1 MWESVIALFEATVRH
16 FGGVDSVLA
25 NAGGAFPDGFLD
37 NELDEDGKLR
47 APSMKSIEVNLY
59 GAVYTSKAAIHYFGK
74 EPDKQHQL
82 VLTGSAAR

>member
-1 MWESVIALFEATVRH
+1 MF
-16 FGGVDSVLA
+16 A

-37 NELDEDGKLR
+37 DEVDEGGKLR

-74 EPDKQHQL
+74 ESYKQHQL